1 MHQSQS
7 PSLLTHF
14 VQKARV
20 LTLLLALSLF
30 PTITHA
36 QNVSLTPEQIA
47 QLQALTP
54 AQREALLNNLES
66 NTNSGQQQAPVTNP
80 VTVEPRAVN
89 SSQQNNRA
97 IEDNAQQT
105 QQVQQN
111 TQNIRNQQNP
121 ITQQYSRDLGSNGSN
136 QQRPISLNNA
146 ANRPATQPDQTAQNI
161 QQNNQ
166 QNVQQNNQQNNLP
179 YNQQID
185 FGRQVMPNEP
195 APLMQFGYELFAGTP
210 TTFAPATNIPVPANY
225 VMGPGDTVVIQLY
238 GQRNLTHELVITREG
253 MLMFPEIG
261 PVAVTG
267 LSFGEMREQIQNI
280 VSNQLIG
287 QSASVTMG
295 ALRSINIF
303 VLGEAYR
310 PGSYTVSSLSTM
322 TNALFV
328 SGGITNVGS
337 LRSIRLMRSGE
348 LITELD
354 LYDLLLRG
362 DTSGD
367 ARLQPGDVIFIP
379 PIGRTVG
386 ITGEVKRPA
395 IFELRNETNAAEAL
409 ALTGGL
415 LPSAYPQASRIERIN
430 QSGDRTVID
439 VDLSQQSSTNTA
451 LADGDIIDIA
461 SVLDQIESVVVLSGH
476 VSRPGSFQW
485 QENLHVSDLL
495 PSVASMLPDPDLGFA
510 LIARELQPTRRI
522 ELLYVNLGQAIN
534 NPGSAADLAFQP
546 RDTLYTFGASQ
557 NRQLQLEDLLER
569 LREQASFD
577 NPPLIVGVSGNVRF
591 PGEYPL
597 VRDMTLDDAISFAGG
612 LAPNSNLDNILIER
626 QVNRLGTIT
635 LQSAALNAQTLR
647 TTSQVLLR
655 EQDEVIVLNA
665 NESREELLAP
675 TLEKIRVQ
683 ATATEPTRIVT
694 INGSVRFPG
703 SYPLLDGMDV
713 EELVSIAG
721 GLSESAER
729 RNAEV
734 TRYDAEPS
742 TGREIAHVTID
753 LQSTGANGQGFKL
766 SPFDQLVIR
775 QMPNWTDNEY
785 VDIQGEVNAPGRY
798 SITKEDTIAS
808 LIQRAGGL
816 TNYAEPRAAIFLR
829 EELRENEQRMLEEFR
844 DRLERDILTRN
855 LQQSTSED
863 GANIQSTT
871 GITEMLDRIAE
882 VNAVGRLV
890 VDVPQILAGVER
902 EDVILRTGDRLLIP
916 RTQQEISVIGE
927 VHRPTSHLFEPRR
940 SISDYI
946 SSSGGF
952 TSDAD
957 KGSVYV
963 IRASGEVVAV
973 GSARWFFQERQG
985 LEAGDSIV
993 VPFDT
998 YQPSGL
1004 YIWRNVSQI
1013 LFNISTTLL
1022 AIERVAN

>member
-1 MHQSQS
+1 MQQSK
-7 PSLLTHF
+7 PPLLLTTILHP
-14 VQKARV
+14 ARI
-20 LTLLLALSLF
+20 LSLLLALSLF
-30 PTITHA
+30 PVVVTA
-36 QNVSLTPEQIA
+36 QNTTLTPEQIA
-47 QLQALTP
+47 QLQALSP
-54 AQREALLNNLES
+54 EQREALLNS
-66 NTNSGQQQAPVTNP
+66 AGVSQVSTAAQVPVTNP
-80 VTVEPRAVN
+80 VTVVPRDVSIPNQEEVVAVETLVEP
-89 SSQQNNRA
+89 
-97 IEDNAQQT
+97 
-105 QQVQQN
+105 
-111 TQNIRNQQNP
+111 
-121 ITQQYSRDLGSNGSN
+121 
-136 QQRPISLNNA
+136 
-146 ANRPATQPDQTAQNI
+146 TA
-161 QQNNQ
+161 
-166 QNVQQNNQQNNLP
+166 LTH
-179 YNQQID
+179 
-185 FGRQVMPNEP
+185 
-195 APLMQFGYELFAGTP
+195 FGYELFAGIP

-238 GQRNLTHELVITREG
+238 GQRNLTYELEITREG

-267 LSFGEMREQIQNI
+267 LSFGEMREQIQSI

-287 QSASVTMG
+287 QSASITMG

-310 PGSYTVSSLSTM
+310 PGSYTVSALSTM

-328 SGGITNVGS
+328 SGGITNVGT
-337 LRSIRLMRSGE
+337 LRNIRLMRSGE

-379 PIGRTVG
+379 PVGRTVG

-415 LPSAYPQASRIERIN
+415 LPTAFPQASRIERIN
-430 QSGDRTVID
+430 QRGERTVMD
-439 VDLSQQSSTNTA
+439 VDLSPQSSGA
-451 LADGDIIDIA
+451 AQLADGDIIDIA
-461 SVLDQIESVVVLSGH
+461 SVLDQVESVVVLRGH

-485 QENLHVSDLL
+485 QEGLRVSDVLA
-495 PSVASMLPDPDLGFA
+495 SVSSMLPNPDLGYA

-522 ELLYVNLGQAIN
+522 ELFYVNLGQAIN
-534 NPGSAADLAFQP
+534 NPGSPADLTFQP
-546 RDTLYTFGASQ
+546 RDILHTFGASQ
-557 NRQLQLEDLLER
+557 NRQQQLADLLEL
-569 LREQASFD
+569 LRQQASFD
-577 NPPLIVGVSGNVRF
+577 NPPLIVSVSGNVRF

-597 VRDMTLDDAISFAGG
+597 VRDMSLDDAISFAGG
-612 LAPNSNLDNILIER
+612 LSPNSNLDNILIER
-626 QVNRLGTIT
+626 QMNRRGTIT
-635 LQSAALNAQTLR
+635 LQNASLNRQTLR
-647 TTSQVLLR
+647 TTSRVLLR

-665 NESREELLAP
+665 NEPREALLAP
-675 TLEKIRVQ
+675 TLEKIRTQ
-683 ATATEPTRIVT
+683 ANADEPTRIVN
-694 INGSVRFPG
+694 ISGSVRFPG
-703 SYPLLDGMDV
+703 EYPLLDSLDV
-713 EELVSIAG
+713 AGLISLAG
-721 GLSESAER
+721 GMSESAETR
-729 RNAEV
+729 SAEI
-734 TRYDAEPS
+734 TRYDADPS
-742 TGREIAHVTID
+742 VGREVAHVNID
-753 LQSTGANGQGFKL
+753 LQSSSENGPSFKL

-785 VDIQGEVNAPGRY
+785 VEVAGEVNAPGRY

-808 LIQRAGGL
+808 VIQRAGGL
-816 TNYAEPRAAIFLR
+816 TEYAEPRAAIFLR
-829 EELRENEQRMLEEFR
+829 EELRENEQRMLEDFR

-863 GANIQSTT
+863 GAQIQSTS
-871 GITEMLDRIAE
+871 GITDMLDRIAE

-902 EDVILRTGDRLLIP
+902 ENVILRTGDRLLIP

-927 VHRPTSHLFEPRR
+927 VHRPTSHLYEPRR

-957 KGSVYV
+957 KSSVYV

-973 GSARWFFQERQG
+973 GSARWFFQDRQS

-1022 AIERVAN
+1022 AIERVGN

>member
-1 MHQSQS
+1 MQQRKPS
-7 PSLLTHF
+7 SLLLTLF
-14 VQKARV
+14 TSGRV
-20 LTLLLALSLF
+20 FALLLAFFFCPVLVN
-30 PTITHA
+30 A
-36 QNVSLTPEQIA
+36 QNLSLTPEQLA
-47 QLQALTP
+47 QLQALSP
-54 AQREALLNNLES
+54 AQREALLNSAGATQTGGL
-66 NTNSGQQQAPVTNP
+66 QQEPVTNP
-80 VTVEPRAVN
+80 VTVEPRNVN
-89 SSQQNNRA
+89 TARQTNNQN
-97 IEDNAQQT
+97 EVSAQQPQQST
-105 QQVQQN
+105 QSSR
-111 TQNIRNQQNP
+111 IQQNP
-121 ITQQYSRDLGSNGSN
+121 ITQQYSRDQSTSQNQVDQLGQTPQRNQFDNPQVDVQSNN
-136 QQRPISLNNA
+136 E
-146 ANRPATQPDQTAQNI
+146 
-161 QQNNQ
+161 
-166 QNVQQNNQQNNLP
+166 LP
-179 YNQQID
+179 EPQIVD
-185 FGRQVMPNEP
+185 EP
-195 APLMQFGYELFAGTP
+195 LTQFGYELFAGTP

-238 GQRNLTHELVITREG
+238 GQRNLTYELEITREG

-280 VSNQLIG
+280 VNNQLIG

-310 PGSYTVSSLSTM
+310 PGSYTVSALSTM

-337 LRSIRLMRSGE
+337 LRNIRLMRSGE

-367 ARLQPGDVIFIP
+367 ARLLPGDVIFIP

-395 IFELRNETNAAEAL
+395 IFELRNEINAAEAL

-415 LPSAYPQASRIERIN
+415 LPTAFPQASRIERIN
-430 QSGDRTVID
+430 QRGDRTVID
-439 VDLSQQSSTNTA
+439 VDLSPLSSVA
-451 LADGDIIDIA
+451 AELADGDIIDIA
-461 SVLDQIESVVVLSGH
+461 SVLDQVESVVVLRGH

-485 QENLHVSDLL
+485 QEGLRVSNVLG
-495 PSVASMLPDPDLGFA
+495 SVSNMLPNPDLGYA
-510 LIARELQPTRRI
+510 LIARELQPTRRV
-522 ELLYVNLGQAIN
+522 ELIYVNLEQAIS
-534 NPGSAADLAFQP
+534 NPGSPADLTFQP
-546 RDTLYTFGASQ
+546 RDILHTFGASQ
-557 NRQLQLEDLLER
+557 NRQQQLEDLLEL
-569 LREQASFD
+569 LRQQASFD
-577 NPPLIVGVSGNVRF
+577 NPPLIVSVSGNVRF

-612 LAPNSNLDNILIER
+612 LAPNSNLENILVER
-626 QVNRLGTIT
+626 QMNRRGTIT
-635 LQSAALNAQTLR
+635 LQNASLNPQTLR
-647 TTSQVLLR
+647 TTSRVLLR

-665 NESREELLAP
+665 NEPREALLAP
-675 TLEKIRVQ
+675 TLEKMRTQ
-683 ATATEPTRIVT
+683 ASADEPTRIVT

-703 SYPLLDGMDV
+703 AYPLLDNLDV
-713 EELVSIAG
+713 AGLISLAG
-721 GLSESAER
+721 GMSESAETR
-729 RNAEV
+729 SAEI
-734 TRYDAEPS
+734 TRYDADS
-742 TGREIAHVTID
+742 TIGREVAHINID
-753 LQSTGANGQGFKL
+753 LQSSSVNGPSFKL
-766 SPFDQLVIR
+766 FPFDQLVIR

-785 VDIQGEVNAPGRY
+785 VEIAGEVNAPGRY

-808 LIQRAGGL
+808 VIRRAGGL
-816 TNYAEPRAAIFLR
+816 TDFAEPRAAIFLR
-829 EELRENEQRMLEEFR
+829 EELRENEQRMLEDFR

-855 LQQSTSED
+855 VQQSTSED
-863 GANIQSTT
+863 GATIQSTS
-871 GITEMLDRIAE
+871 GITDMLDRIAE

-890 VDVPQILAGVER
+890 VDVPQILAGVEK

-916 RTQQEISVIGE
+916 RTQQEVSVIGE

-973 GSARWFFQERQG
+973 GSARWFFQDRQS

-998 YQPSGL
+998 YQPSNL
-1004 YIWRNVSQI
+1004 YIWRNISQI
-1013 LFNISTTLL
+1013 LFNISTTIL
-1022 AIERVAN
+1022 AIERVGN

>member
-1 MHQSQS
+1 MQRSRALPKITTLVAS
-7 PSLLTHF
+7 
-14 VQKARV
+14 ARV
-20 LTLLLALSLF
+20 FVLLFTLIGLATVSN
-30 PTITHA
+30 A
-36 QNVSLTPEQIA
+36 QNLSLTPEQIA
-47 QLQALTP
+47 QLQALSP
-54 AQREALLNNLES
+54 AQREALLEA
-66 NTNSGQQQAPVTNP
+66 SGANEVAGTAQTPVTNP
-80 VTVEPRAVN
+80 VTVEPRNVGPTIQDSTVTAVTTV
-89 SSQQNNRA
+89 A
-97 IEDNAQQT
+97 PT
-105 QQVQQN
+105 
-111 TQNIRNQQNP
+111 
-121 ITQQYSRDLGSNGSN
+121 
-136 QQRPISLNNA
+136 SL
-146 ANRPATQPDQTAQNI
+146 QH
-161 QQNNQ
+161 
-166 QNVQQNNQQNNLP
+166 
-179 YNQQID
+179 
-185 FGRQVMPNEP
+185 
-195 APLMQFGYELFAGTP
+195 FGYELFAGIP

-238 GQRNLTHELVITREG
+238 GQRNLTYELVITREG

-267 LSFGEMREQIQNI
+267 LSFGEMREQIQSI

-287 QSASVTMG
+287 QSASISMG

-395 IFELRNETNAAEAL
+395 IFELRNETNAAQAL

-430 QSGDRTVID
+430 TRGDRTVID
-439 VDLSQQSSTNTA
+439 VDLSQQTSANTE

-461 SVLDQIESVVVLSGH
+461 SVLDQVESVVELRGH

-485 QENLHVSDLL
+485 RDGLRVSDVL
-495 PSVASMLPDPDLGFA
+495 PSVASMLPNPDLGYA

-522 ELLYVNLGQAIN
+522 ELVYVDLGQAIN
-534 NPGSAADLAFQP
+534 NPGSTADLTFQP
-546 RDTLYTFGASQ
+546 RDVLHTFGASQ
-557 NRQLQLEDLLER
+557 NRQAQLSELLVQLRLQS
-569 LREQASFD
+569 SFT
-577 NPPLIVGVSGNVRF
+577 NPPLIVIISGNVRF

-612 LAPNSNLDNILIER
+612 LAPNSNLENILLER

-635 LQSAALNAQTLR
+635 LQSAALSPQTLR
-647 TTSQVLLR
+647 SVSQVMLR

-665 NESREELLAP
+665 NEPREALLAP
-675 TLEKIRVQ
+675 TLDKIRTQ
-683 ATATEPTRIVT
+683 ATAEEPTRIVN
-694 INGSVRFPG
+694 ISGSVRFPG
-703 SYPLLDGMDV
+703 NYPLIDGLDV
-713 EELVSIAG
+713 EGLINLAG

-734 TRYDAEPS
+734 TRYDAEPAK
-742 TGREIAHVTID
+742 GREVAHVSID
-753 LQSTGANGQGFKL
+753 LQSSTENGRNFKL
-766 SPFDQLVIR
+766 ASFDQLVIR

-785 VDIQGEVNAPGRY
+785 IDIAGEVNAPGRY
-798 SITKEDTIAS
+798 SITKDDTISS
-808 LIQRAGGL
+808 LIKRAGGL

-829 EELRENEQRMLEEFR
+829 EELRQNEQRMLEDFR
-844 DRLERDILTRN
+844 DRLERDIITRN
-855 LQQSTSED
+855 LQQATSED
-863 GANIQSTT
+863 AAAIQSTS
-871 GITEMLDRIAE
+871 GITDMLDRIAE

-890 VDVPQILAGVER
+890 VDLPQILAGNER

-916 RTQQEISVIGE
+916 RTQQEVSVIGE
-927 VHRPTSHLFEPRR
+927 VHRPTSHLFEPRL
-940 SISDYI
+940 SVADYI

-957 KGSVYV
+957 KSEVYV
-963 IRASGEVVAV
+963 IRASGEVVSV

-998 YQPSGL
+998 YQPNGL

-1022 AIERVAN
+1022 AIERVAY